1 MEIFALVISVVALVL
16 AIIAFMR
23 TGGIGDLRRQM
34 ETLSS
39 KTESARDRTADA
51 LDSLE
56 RLIRGREKP
65 PSEPE
70 GGSGGSTTPGDRA

>member
-1 MEIFALVISVVALVL
+1 METFTLVIAVVALVL

-23 TGGIGDLRRQM
+23 TGGIGDLRRQLD
-34 ETLSS
+34 TVSG
-39 KTESARDRTADA
+39 KTETARDRTADA
-51 LDSLE
+51 LDRLE